1 MADARIPLRV
11 SLHSL
16 GGGAAP
22 SELVADVAGFARLPE
37 PARTSLWDAL
47 GPSLP
52 EPPPRDLSER
62 LRRFA
67 EERSASVDDVARVVL
82 GLRFVVRQAAA
93 RDLSMAVLAEDLGAL
108 TSGVEGLREAVAAGY
123 DAAKR
128 LVRGE
133 VLQRAVL
140 EHGKLLERVTYRV
153 DYLLQSTEAEK
164 LHVPVTMLTLTVR
177 DGDAR
182 ERLTVQV
189 LPEQLRSL
197 RDLCNKLLA

>member
-1 MADARIPLRV
+1 MADARLPLRV
-11 SLHSL
+11 CLHSL

-22 SELVADVAGFARLPE
+22 SELAADVALFPRLPE
-37 PARTSLWDAL
+37 GVRASLWDAL

-52 EPPPRDLSER
+52 EPPPRDLGER

-67 EERSASVDDVARVVL
+67 EDRGASADEVARVVL
-82 GLRFVVRQAAA
+82 GLRFVVRHAAA
-93 RDLSMAVLAEDLGAL
+93 RDLSMAVLAEDLSALAGAA
-108 TSGVEGLREAVAAGY
+108 EGLREAVAAGY

-153 DYLLQSTEAEK
+153 DYLLQSTEGEK
-164 LHVPVTMLTLTVR
+164 LHVPVTLLTLSVR
-177 DGDAR
+177 DGEAR

-189 LPEQLRSL
+189 LPEQLRAL